1 MPDAVTPPVARSQP
15 QQAPRPTATP
25 PEPAR
30 RLAWLDAL
38 RGIAALCVVFD
49 HLTYSVLQPV
59 RNSVYHWFDPGQ
71 YGVFVFFLVSG
82 YIVPA
87 SLERKGS
94 VRTFWV
100 SRAFRLYPL
109 YLFAVGAM
117 LVLWATG
124 IGSLSGMNSD
134 TVTASFA
141 DVFMLQSVLWAPT
154 LPNVVWSLAYEMVF
168 YLLLTALFL
177 GGVHRRSSRYALV
190 AGVAAVA
197 VGGVL
202 RPGTLS
208 YDLMTPGVVV
218 AVTDSVIALGLALAL
233 AGRGRLRAA
242 GAALA
247 AATGLLVVMFNS
259 GYAAPWESFAIFAL
273 MFTGTALYRA
283 ERGEYPWR
291 LVRYAVIGVF
301 GLVLVAAQLHSSPE
315 AESFVAIRKSF
326 NSLEFAGLTFA
337 VAMLCRDRT
346 VPRAL
351 AWLGLVSYSVYLL
364 HPALIEVYA
373 SLPWTQDENFVPM
386 ELLLVA
392 VFVLALLLTS
402 WLTYRFIEA
411 PMQRLGRRAARRLD
425 ARFGADMPWSRRPRL
440 EPAGELASPALV
452 SPRPL
457 SWIATCRKR
466 GVNIHDDAISGELA
480 INQGYRRLCT
490 GLPR

>member
-1 MPDAVTPPVARSQP
+1 MPAAG
-15 QQAPRPTATP
+15 
-25 PEPAR
+25 R

-94 VRTFWV
+94 VRGFWV
-100 SRAFRLYPL
+100 SRVFRLYPL

-117 LVLWATG
+117 IVLWATG

-134 TVTASFA
+134 TVTSSFA

-177 GGVHRRSSRYALV
+177 GGVHRRSSRYAV
-190 AGVAAVA
+190 VFAVAAVA
-197 VGGVL
+197 LGGVL
-202 RPGTLS
+202 HPGSLS
-208 YDLMTPGVVV
+208 YDLLTPGVVV
-218 AVTDSVIALGLALAL
+218 AITDSLVLAGLVLALAS
-233 AGRGRLRAA
+233 RGRARTA

-247 AATGLLVVMFNS
+247 AATGLLVIIFNS
-259 GYAAPWESFAIFAL
+259 GYAAPWESFTIFAL

-283 ERGEYPWR
+283 EAGEYPWR
-291 LVRYAVIGVF
+291 RAVYVVILVF
-301 GLVLVAAQLHSSPE
+301 GFALVAVQWHSSPE
-315 AESFVAIRKSF
+315 AESFVAIRKTF

-337 VAMLCRDRT
+337 VAMLCRHKK

-351 AWLGLVSYSVYLL
+351 AWLGLVSYSLYLL
-364 HPALIEVYA
+364 HPVLIEAYTSV
-373 SLPWTQDENFVPM
+373 PWTQSENFVPM

-392 VFVLALLLTS
+392 VFVAVLLACCG
-402 WLTYRFIEA
+402 LTYRFIEA
-411 PMQRLGRRAARRLD
+411 PMQRLGRRVAGRLD
-425 ARFGADMPWSRRPRL
+425 ARFGPDVLGPRRPRP
-440 EPAGELASPALV
+440 EADG
-452 SPRPL
+452 SPR
-457 SWIATCRKR
+457 AR
-466 GVNIHDDAISGELA
+466 GTALPSGA
-480 INQGYRRLCT
+480 DPSGRLT
-490 GLPR
+490 R